1 VALDPVTGAI
11 NPALDPL
18 PAATALRGFSIDAGR
33 LAWVTPP
40 GQDGESS
47 HVQVMAWTGDEFGQV
62 RSVAAD
68 WLSVV
73 R

>member
-1 VALDPVTGAI
+1 MRRGEGTAQHGA
-11 NPALDPL
+11 
-18 PAATALRGFSIDAGR
+18 
-33 LAWVTPP
+33 PP